1 MASENENSFTPG
13 ITGNI
18 SDPQVTTPS
27 DPANITPF
35 YGETQLQDNVINF
48 PINPVSP
55 MPAGQVAPMIG
66 SPGNNIVAPPTK
78 SGMDDY
84 IRGTLADF
92 DSTEGKNNYAKIY
105 SYDSGPSSNAF
116 YDRYAA
122 FGEEKLREVGF
133 SPIRDNESNFN
144 ANTTWWDNTSRM
156 LSHSFFPLAGLGFKT
171 GIKSLGKMLQGDF
184 TSADLDEAK
193 EYEYYSALGQDS
205 RGGAGAF
212 FNNTFMN
219 FGYTAGIMTEAV
231 IEEMALSA
239 ATTLSG
245 GALGGLQAARTGSL
259 LNRLGKVGKM
269 GTVGKG
275 FKNTLQSLGNV
286 NTARSFWKNRNVKTV
301 GNFLNPLENTVD
313 AIKGIR
319 RGAKQG
325 ENLTGLAKGFKTAG
339 GFYRDIRNINMAVA
353 EARLESG
360 MVINSTYDEGYRDFY
375 KKTGR
380 APDNQEQRFI
390 RAVAEKKGLETFNL
404 NAGLIYASNKVT
416 FSNITRPKGGL
427 SNFMRNTREELYDI
441 GGGKFGNY
449 GKILYDNTKKA
460 FAFEKN
466 NLKNL
471 AKSWWKNPGFK
482 TAKETV
488 VYFKG
493 NFMEGLQENA
503 QEAIARANEESAKSA
518 LESALVKST
527 SYSNAVNA
535 WTLKDQAGIEGTSW
549 SEYKKELGKEF
560 SARGFETFASGFL
573 MGTFAKPLNGAIPF
587 LSTQYNRMFNK
598 ADYGKWVKQKKFV
611 SESLVEQLNNVD
623 INDFLNSRIVN
634 LGTQSNIANA
644 KASQSASTKENF
656 DTENESF
663 ISAVSLMNQTK
674 STAVFVDKLKSMQ
687 ELTDEELL
695 DAIPGDTKEKAGYY
709 RERLQK
715 SINKIEAIEQR
726 FEKADEMFPNPVPTL
741 EGLDKTNTYEY
752 NAQVALHHA
761 WNKAVENFVF
771 FNESFENVTER
782 MSTIQDTY
790 MQDSNIGQSDYGAAK
805 VLFDPMQINQQQT
818 ILDQEIDTEQQKNN
832 PDRNRINAL
841 KEQKKSLEN
850 YKKAFS
856 EFRKFY
862 IRDDF
867 RPQARQILQAEKGEA
882 EVTQQEVDDYIN
894 SELGPLDDQQK
905 QSEIIR
911 NLKSSHHNY
920 LRAVAKGVNTT
931 VLDSALDDGFN
942 KLTDYYKLGQESRQM
957 SKMINILHDPAGF
970 LEVVDKN
977 QKWMKRLYDKRS
989 EYYTRLVNEQVS
1001 MVENNAFL
1009 NQLADQGLYVSADD
1023 FAQYVKDGTLPS
1035 EIFNDVDKVV
1045 YKKGTPEYEQIYRE
1059 FFIPYENLK
1068 NLTVEE
1074 AALANDDIYKAKVA
1088 DINKMYDEKIASL
1101 PLEDT
1106 KVTLAE
1112 FPAKKGQTYKLND
1125 LVKDLEGGQYIQ
1137 AVYDENQDPVIFYKD
1152 AEGNLRFIDES
1163 GEIVDV
1169 KKLNKEF
1176 SYLSAEIYN
1185 IQSLPNQNTV
1195 KLINQQR
1202 DEELERI
1209 TQEYLENEDSA
1220 EVRATPTKK
1229 TVVYTTDSDIASMPA
1244 ELRNALFVEFDK
1256 TLTPEQRD
1264 TLTEDQQE
1272 NLFDKFVKQ
1281 GNFTVKK
1288 IIDDYNQKQEAK
1300 AAVKGEGLK
1309 KDFEFKFNGKTI
1321 NTKDK
1326 DAPTLRAIQTRM
1338 KLQVESLEEKKT
1350 RTLQEDENI
1359 KYLKIQIK
1367 NLEGVINS
1375 RIRSGFSPEQQA
1387 AIDKIQ
1393 ELKSK
1398 QPKYR
1403 VESDGYYIEGKGKDP
1418 YSRVTSV
1425 INQFLGDYTYKDKE
1439 KVQAIFDRTLGQDIT
1454 AIDAFI
1460 DEINKAG
1467 ISGVEPYTLRELK
1480 VRLPKAL
1487 EEKKLNVED
1496 PFISTEGSYLL
1507 MTYSRSEL
1515 FTGAND
1521 GLNLN
1526 NTPVKV
1532 LKNEGYKLEKDDFG
1546 TNIVVLE
1553 NLETGEQFTVDLES
1567 TERTKIKTS
1576 PMAEEQ
1582 IKLLEKQET
1591 TTATEERLNKLR
1603 SDLKNAQGVDKNL
1616 LKTDIKELENKL
1628 ERLKRPSIV
1637 KIPESLEGVVTPISI
1652 NGKEYTIFDNDALD
1666 RQATFVKIDGKTYGF
1681 YRSSTGTSGKE
1692 AGNWYPFYGLSTY
1705 VIKDGFKSG
1714 TKEWVYNSEAS
1725 PELQLKLKEA
1735 AEKLNKEWNAESLP
1749 SENIPYLDMT
1759 EDQLN
1764 EMFGLPIDKNINY
1777 RTNTEARNKLKK
1789 YVAENGLNI
1798 KDVPATETSVKDI
1811 EADIEK
1817 RRKKS
1822 FGRNSYGSPSIIFN
1836 YSTDSGYVG
1845 TYYASDGTETIIE
1858 APTEKEVR
1866 DELKTKYNAELAA
1879 LGTTETS
1886 VKDAA
1891 VNLVGELTYES
1902 SRITGNYVDQAVK
1915 DLFDKGTV
1923 PEFNENQISREAYDN
1938 LFGSEGMLTELKRR
1952 VDNGELY
1959 IASTGIV
1966 VYDDAL
1972 RIAGEIDLLVADRKG
1987 NITIVDIKTGQS
1999 SKWNGFFKKGNKFSK
2014 LQNYGLQQTAY
2025 ANLLN
2030 RMVGVDANIALLPIQ
2045 ITKSTSEN
2053 TDGKIESA
2061 QRPSSANLLSSEYL
2075 IDLNKADFAERI
2087 NSVIPLTTAPS
2098 ADTSLSNKLGETES
2112 SDEQDN
2118 DALKNALKQPI
2129 KDVKMTKSEVKV
2141 FNELKSQIAKAKS
2154 MEDIDTVN
2162 RNIMIAE
2169 LQGEIPTE
2177 AVSELNNILEAA
2189 KAGLDTGSNFGAP
2202 SITLTNI
2209 KVGSEVIAKLDIIKT
2224 KGKSKGDIFVEKDGI
2239 VKVSKIDGNKIT
2251 VKSNDGSVMT
2261 FTLDQIN
2268 DNYLSND
2275 TLNNPKS
2282 FEQNVTREEENFG
2295 KETTTSTSE
2304 LLANDAK
2311 LKEINNSNITAK
2323 QAEDNLLDD
2332 LDC

>member
-66 SPGNNIVAPPTK
+66 SPGNNIIAPPTK

-156 LSHSFFPLAGLGFKT
+156 LSNSFLPLAGLGFKT

-184 TSADLDEAK
+184 RGADLDEAK

-212 FNNTFMN
+212 FNNTLMN

-231 IEEMALSA
+231 LEEFALA
-239 ATTLSG
+239 GATALSG
-245 GALGGLQAARTGSL
+245 GALGGVQAARTGSL
-259 LNRLGKVGKM
+259 LSRLGKAAKLSSMGKAY
-269 GTVGKG
+269 KS
-275 FKNTLQSLGNV
+275 TLKSLGNV
-286 NTARSFWKNRNVKTV
+286 NTARSFWKNRNVKAV

-339 GFYRDIRNINMAVA
+339 GFYRDVRNINMAVA

-375 KKTGR
+375 KQTGR
-380 APDNQEQRFI
+380 APNNEEQRFI

-549 SEYKKELGKEF
+549 SEYQTELGKEF

-573 MGTFAKPLNGAIPF
+573 MGMFAKPLNGAIPF
-587 LSTQYNRMFNK
+587 LGTQYNRMFNK
-598 ADYGKWVKQKKFV
+598 AEYGKWVEQKKFV

-709 RERLQK
+709 REKLQK

-741 EGLDKTNTYEY
+741 EGLDKTDTYEY
-752 NAQVALHHA
+752 NSQVALHHA

-771 FNESFENVTER
+771 FNESFEDVTER
-782 MSTIQDTY
+782 MNTIQDTY
-790 MQDSNIGQSDYGAAK
+790 MKDSNIGQSDYGAAR

-867 RPQARQILQAEKGEA
+867 RPQARQILQAQKGEA

-911 NLKSSHHNY
+911 NLKNSHHNY
-920 LRAVAKGVNTT
+920 LRAVAKGVNTN

-1035 EIFNDVDKVV
+1035 EIFNDVEKVV

-1112 FPAKKGQTYKLND
+1112 FPVKKGQTYKLND

-1152 AEGNLRFIDES
+1152 AEGNLRFVDEA
-1163 GEIVDV
+1163 GEVIDV

-1176 SYLSAEIYN
+1176 NYLSAEIYN

-1220 EVRATPTKK
+1220 EVTATPTEKA
-1229 TVVYTTDSDIASMPA
+1229 VVYTTDSDIATMPA

-1264 TLTEDQQE
+1264 TLTEDQQD

-1281 GNFTVKK
+1281 GSFTVKK
-1288 IIDDYNQKQEAK
+1288 IIDDFNQKQEAK

-1321 NTKDK
+1321 STKDK
-1326 DAPTLRAIQTRM
+1326 NAPTLRAIQTRI

-1350 RTLQEDENI
+1350 RTPQEDENI

-1403 VESDGYYIEGKGKDP
+1403 QEDNGYYIEGKGKEP

-1425 INQFLGDYTYKDKE
+1425 INQFLDDYTYKDKE

-1487 EEKKLNVED
+1487 E
-1496 PFISTEGSYLL
+1496 
-1507 MTYSRSEL
+1507 
-1515 FTGAND
+1515 
-1521 GLNLN
+1521 
-1526 NTPVKV
+1526 
-1532 LKNEGYKLEKDDFG
+1532 
-1546 TNIVVLE
+1546 
-1553 NLETGEQFTVDLES
+1553 
-1567 TERTKIKTS
+1567 
-1576 PMAEEQ
+1576 
-1582 IKLLEKQET
+1582 KQEA
-1591 TTATEERLNKLR
+1591 TATSDIEERLNKLR
-1603 SDLKNAQGVDKNL
+1603 SDLENAQGVDKNL

-1705 VIKDGFKSG
+1705 VVKDGFKSG

-1725 PELQLKLKEA
+1725 SELQLKLKEA

-1759 EDQLN
+1759 EGQLN
-1764 EMFGLPIDKNINY
+1764 EMFGLPIDKSINY

-1789 YVAENGLNI
+1789 YVAENGFNI
-1798 KDVPATETSVKDI
+1798 KD
-1811 EADIEK
+1811 
-1817 RRKKS
+1817 
-1822 FGRNSYGSPSIIFN
+1822 
-1836 YSTDSGYVG
+1836 
-1845 TYYASDGTETIIE
+1845 
-1858 APTEKEVR
+1858 API
-1866 DELKTKYNAELAA
+1866 A
-1879 LGTTETS
+1879 ETS

-1938 LFGSEGMLTELKRR
+1938 LFGPEGMLTELKRR

-2030 RMVGVDANIALLPIQ
+2030 RMIGVDANIALLPIQ

-2075 IDLNKADFAERI
+2075 INLNKADFAERI

-2098 ADTSLSNKLGETES
+2098 SDSSLADKLGETES

-2118 DALKNALKQPI
+2118 DALEDALKQPI
-2129 KDVKMTKSEVKV
+2129 KNVKMTKSEVKA

-2177 AVSELNNILEAA
+2177 AVSELNSILETA
-2189 KAGLDTGSNFGAP
+2189 KAALNTGSNFGAP

-2209 KVGSEVIAKLDIIKT
+2209 KVGSNIIAKTDIIKT

-2239 VKVSKIDGNKIT
+2239 VEVSKIDGSKIT

-2261 FTLDQIN
+2261 LTLDQIN

-2275 TLNNPKS
+2275 ALNDPKS
-2282 FEQNVTREEENFG
+2282 FEQNVTKEEENFG

-2311 LKEINNSNITAK
+2311 LKEINDSDISAED
-2323 QAEDNLLDD
+2323 AEDNLLDD

>member
-1 MASENENSFTPG
+1 MASENENNFTPG

-35 YGETQLQDNVINF
+35 YGENQLQDNVINF

-55 MPAGQVAPMIG
+55 MPAGQVTPMIG

-78 SGMDDY
+78 SGVDDY

-133 SPIRDNESNFN
+133 SPIRDNEANFN

-156 LSHSFFPLAGLGFKT
+156 LSNSFGQLMYLGAKT
-171 GIKSLGKMLQGDF
+171 GVKSMGKLLQGDF

-193 EYEYYSALGQDS
+193 DYEYYSAIGQDS

-212 FNNTFMN
+212 FNNTLMN
-219 FGYTAGIMTEAV
+219 FGYTAGIMMEALAEEAV
-231 IEEMALSA
+231 LTG
-239 ATTLSG
+239 ATALSG
-245 GALGGLQAARTGSL
+245 GILGGVQAARTGSL
-259 LNRLGKVGKM
+259 LSRLGKVGKM
-269 GTVGKG
+269 GTIGKG

-286 NTARSFWKNRNVKTV
+286 NAARSFWKNRNVKAV
-301 GNFLNPLENTVD
+301 GNFINPLENTFD

-325 ENLTGLAKGFKTAG
+325 QNLTGLAKGFKTAG
-339 GFYRDIRNINMAVA
+339 GFYRDIRNVNMALA

-380 APDNQEQRFI
+380 APNNDEQRFI
-390 RAVAEKKGLETFNL
+390 RAVAEKKGFETL
-404 NAGLIYASNKVT
+404 TANAALIYVSNKVT
-416 FSNITRPKGGL
+416 FNNITRPKGGL
-427 SNFMRNTREELYDI
+427 SNFMRNTREEIYDI

-449 GKILYDNTKKA
+449 GKVLYDNTKKA

-503 QEAIARANEESAKSA
+503 QEAIARANEESAKRA
-518 LESALVKST
+518 LDSALVKGQ
-527 SYSNAVNA
+527 SYSNAVTG

-549 SEYKKELGKEF
+549 SEYKTELGKEW
-560 SARGFETFASGFL
+560 SARGLETFASGFL
-573 MGTFAKPLNGAIPF
+573 MGTFAQPINGSVKF
-587 LSTQYNRMFNK
+587 LGTQYNRMFNK
-598 ADYGKWVKQKKFV
+598 AEYGKWVETKKFV

-663 ISAVSLMNQTK
+663 ISAVSLMNQTR

-709 RERLQK
+709 REKLQK

-741 EGLDKTNTYEY
+741 EGLDKTDTYEY

-761 WNKAVENFVF
+761 WNKSVENFVF
-771 FNESFENVTER
+771 FNESFEDITER

-790 MQDSNIGQSDYGAAK
+790 MQGSNIGQSDYGAAR
-805 VLFDPMQINQQQT
+805 VLFDPMQMNQQQT

-841 KEQKKSLEN
+841 KEQKKSLES

-867 RPQARQILQAEKGEA
+867 RPQARQILQTQKGEG
-882 EVTQQEVDDYIN
+882 EVTEQEVDEYIN

-911 NLKSSHHNY
+911 NLKNSHHSY

-942 KLTDYYKLGQESRQM
+942 KLTDYYKLGQESREM

-977 QKWMKRLYDKRS
+977 QKWMKRLYDRRS
-989 EYYTRLVNEQVS
+989 EYFTRLVNEQVG

-1009 NQLADQGLYVSADD
+1009 NQLADQGLYMSADD
-1023 FAQYVKDGTLPS
+1023 FAQFVKDGTLPS
-1035 EIFNDVDKVV
+1035 EIFNDIDKVV

-1112 FPAKKGQTYKLND
+1112 FSAKKGQTYKLND
-1125 LVKDLEGGQYIQ
+1125 LIKDLDGGQYIQ

-1152 AEGNLRFIDES
+1152 KEGNLRFIDES

-1176 SYLSAEIYN
+1176 NYLSAEIYN

-1195 KLINQQR
+1195 NLINQQR

-1220 EVRATPTKK
+1220 EVTTTPTEKA
-1229 TVVYTTDSDIASMPA
+1229 TIYTIDSNIEDMPA

-1264 TLTEDQQE
+1264 TLTEEQQD

-1300 AAVKGEGLK
+1300 AAVRGEGLK

-1326 DAPTLRAIQTRM
+1326 NAPTLRAIQTRM
-1338 KLQVESLEEKKT
+1338 KLQVESLEEKKS

-1375 RIRSGFSPEQQA
+1375 RIRSGFSSEQQA

-1398 QPKYR
+1398 QPKYK
-1403 VESDGYYIEGKGKDP
+1403 VKSDGYYIDGKVKEGEAP

-1439 KVQAIFDRTLGQDIT
+1439 KVQEIFDRTLGRDIT

-1487 EEKKLNVED
+1487 E
-1496 PFISTEGSYLL
+1496 
-1507 MTYSRSEL
+1507 
-1515 FTGAND
+1515 
-1521 GLNLN
+1521 
-1526 NTPVKV
+1526 
-1532 LKNEGYKLEKDDFG
+1532 
-1546 TNIVVLE
+1546 
-1553 NLETGEQFTVDLES
+1553 
-1567 TERTKIKTS
+1567 
-1576 PMAEEQ
+1576 
-1582 IKLLEKQET
+1582 KQET
-1591 TTATEERLNKLR
+1591 TA
-1603 SDLKNAQGVDKNL
+1603 S
-1616 LKTDIKELENKL
+1616 DIK
-1628 ERLKRPSIV
+1628 S
-1637 KIPESLEGVVTPISI
+1637 
-1652 NGKEYTIFDNDALD
+1652 
-1666 RQATFVKIDGKTYGF
+1666 
-1681 YRSSTGTSGKE
+1681 
-1692 AGNWYPFYGLSTY
+1692 
-1705 VIKDGFKSG
+1705 
-1714 TKEWVYNSEAS
+1714 
-1725 PELQLKLKEA
+1725 
-1735 AEKLNKEWNAESLP
+1735 
-1749 SENIPYLDMT
+1749 
-1759 EDQLN
+1759 
-1764 EMFGLPIDKNINY
+1764 
-1777 RTNTEARNKLKK
+1777 KK
-1789 YVAENGLNI
+1789 
-1798 KDVPATETSVKDI
+1798 
-1811 EADIEK
+1811 ADIEK
-1817 RRKKS
+1817 RKEISLLADLSEEEVDEYFKYSRENPTIAAIPMGGDKTGYEAYYYPN
-1822 FGRNSYGSPSIIFN
+1822 GRNGEELL
-1836 YSTDSGYVG
+1836 STDDLSAEDSKDINKVK
-1845 TYYASDGTETIIE
+1845 AWVN
-1858 APTEKEVR
+1858 A
-1866 DELKTKYNAELAA
+1866 KYNAEIAA
-1879 LGTTETS
+1879 LETTAETS

-1915 DLFDKGTV
+1915 DLFDKGIV

-1938 LFGSEGMLTELKRR
+1938 LFGAEGMLTELKRR

-2014 LQNYGLQQTAY
+2014 FQNYGLQQTAY

-2030 RMVGVDANIALLPIQ
+2030 RMIGVDANIALLPIQ

-2075 IDLNKADFAERI
+2075 INLNKADFAERI

-2098 ADTSLSNKLGETES
+2098 ADSSLSNKLDETES

-2118 DALKNALKQPI
+2118 DALEDALKQPI

-2169 LQGEIPTE
+2169 LQGEILTE
-2177 AVSELNNILEAA
+2177 AVSELINILEAA
-2189 KAGLDTGSNFGAP
+2189 KVALNTGSNFGAP

-2209 KVGSEVIAKLDIIKT
+2209 KIDGEVIAKLDVIKT
-2224 KGKSKGDIFVEKDGI
+2224 KGKSKGDIFVEKDGV
-2239 VKVSKIDGNKIT
+2239 VKVSKIEGNRIT

-2261 FTLDQIN
+2261 LTLDQIN

-2275 TLNNPKS
+2275 TLNDPKS
-2282 FEQNVTREEENFG
+2282 FEQNVTKEEENFG

-2311 LKEINNSNITAK
+2311 LNEINNSNITAED
-2323 QAEDNLLDD
+2323 AEDNLLDD

>member
-156 LSHSFFPLAGLGFKT
+156 LSNSFFPLAGLGFKT

-380 APDNQEQRFI
+380 APDNQEQKFI

-503 QEAIARANEESAKSA
+503 QEAIARANEESAKRA
-518 LESALVKST
+518 LDSALVKGQ
-527 SYSNAVNA
+527 SYSNAVSDWA
-535 WTLKDQAGIEGTSW
+535 LKDQAGIEGTSW

-573 MGTFAKPLNGAIPF
+573 MGMFAKPLNGAIPF
-587 LSTQYNRMFNK
+587 LGVQYNRMFNK
-598 ADYGKWVKQKKFV
+598 AEYGKWVEQKKFV

-663 ISAVSLMNQTK
+663 ISAVSLMNETK

-726 FEKADEMFPNPVPTL
+726 FEKADEMFPNPVPAL

-841 KEQKKSLEN
+841 KEQKKSLES

-856 EFRKFY
+856 DFRKFY

-1229 TVVYTTDSDIASMPA
+1229 AVVYTTDSDIASMPA

-1398 QPKYR
+1398 QPNYR

-1546 TNIVVLE
+1546 TNMVVLE

-1582 IKLLEKQET
+1582 IKLLEKQKT
-1591 TTATEERLNKLR
+1591 TT
-1603 SDLKNAQGVDKNL
+1603 Q
-1616 LKTDIKELENKL
+1616 
-1628 ERLKRPSIV
+1628 
-1637 KIPESLEGVVTPISI
+1637 
-1652 NGKEYTIFDNDALD
+1652 
-1666 RQATFVKIDGKTYGF
+1666 
-1681 YRSSTGTSGKE
+1681 
-1692 AGNWYPFYGLSTY
+1692 
-1705 VIKDGFKSG
+1705 
-1714 TKEWVYNSEAS
+1714 
-1725 PELQLKLKEA
+1725 
-1735 AEKLNKEWNAESLP
+1735 
-1749 SENIPYLDMT
+1749 
-1759 EDQLN
+1759 
-1764 EMFGLPIDKNINY
+1764 
-1777 RTNTEARNKLKK
+1777 
-1789 YVAENGLNI
+1789 
-1798 KDVPATETSVKDI
+1798 DI

-1822 FGRNSYGSPSIIFN
+1822 FGRNSYGSSSIIFN

-2311 LKEINNSNITAK
+2311 LKEINDSNITAK
-2323 QAEDNLLDD
+2323 DAEDNLLDD

>member
-1 MASENENSFTPG
+1 MASENENNFTPG

-48 PINPVSP
+48 PINAVSP

-133 SPIRDNESNFN
+133 SPIRDNEANFN

-156 LSHSFFPLAGLGFKT
+156 LSNSFKPLLYLGAKT
-171 GIKSLGKMLQGDF
+171 GVKSMGKLLRGDF
-184 TSADLDEAK
+184 SADLDEAK
-193 EYEYYSALGQDS
+193 EYEYYSAIGQDT

-212 FNNTFMN
+212 FNNTLMN
-219 FGYTAGIMTEAV
+219 FGYTAGIMMEALA
-231 IEEMALSA
+231 EEALLTG

-245 GALGGLQAARTGSL
+245 GMLGGVQAARTGSL
-259 LNRLGKVGKM
+259 LSRLGKVGKM
-269 GTVGKG
+269 GTIGKG

-286 NTARSFWKNRNVKTV
+286 NAARSFWKNRNVKAV
-301 GNFLNPLENTVD
+301 RDFVNPFENTVD

-339 GFYRDIRNINMAVA
+339 GFYRDVRNVNMALA

-380 APDNQEQRFI
+380 APDNNEQRFI
-390 RAVAEKKGLETFNL
+390 RAVAEKKGFETLIANT
-404 NAGLIYASNKVT
+404 GLIYVSNKVT
-416 FSNITRPKGGL
+416 FNNITRPKGGL
-427 SNFMRNTREELYDI
+427 SNFMRNTREEIYDV

-503 QEAIARANEESAKSA
+503 QEAIARANEESAKRA
-518 LESALVKST
+518 LDSALVKGQ
-527 SYSNAVNA
+527 SYSNAVSD

-549 SEYKKELGKEF
+549 SEYKTELGKEW
-560 SARGFETFASGFL
+560 SARGLETFGSGFL
-573 MGTFAKPLNGAIPF
+573 MGMFAKPLNGAIPF
-587 LSTQYNRMFNK
+587 LGSQYNRMFNK
-598 ADYGKWVKQKKFV
+598 AEYGKWVETKKFV

-663 ISAVSLMNQTK
+663 ISAVSLMNQTR

-709 RERLQK
+709 REKLQK
-715 SINKIEAIEQR
+715 SINKIETIEQR

-741 EGLDKTNTYEY
+741 EGLDKTDTYEY

-761 WNKAVENFVF
+761 WNKSVENFVF
-771 FNESFENVTER
+771 FNESFEDITER
-782 MSTIQDTY
+782 MNTIQDTY
-790 MQDSNIGQSDYGAAK
+790 MQGSNIGQSDYGAAR
-805 VLFDPMQINQQQT
+805 VLFDPMQMNQQQT

-832 PDRNRINAL
+832 SDRNRINAL
-841 KEQKKSLEN
+841 KEQKKSLES

-867 RPQARQILQAEKGEA
+867 RPQARQILQAQKAEG
-882 EVTQQEVDDYIN
+882 EVTEQEVDDYIN

-911 NLKSSHHNY
+911 NLKNSHHSY

-931 VLDSALDDGFN
+931 VLDSALDSGFE
-942 KLTDYYKLGQESRQM
+942 KLTDYYKLGQESREM

-977 QKWMKRLYDKRS
+977 QKWMKRLYDRRS
-989 EYYTRLVNEQVS
+989 EYFTRLVNEQVG

-1009 NQLADQGLYVSADD
+1009 NQLADQGLYMSADD

-1035 EIFNDVDKVV
+1035 EIFNDIDKVV

-1112 FPAKKGQTYKLND
+1112 FTAKKGQTYKLND

-1137 AVYDENQDPVIFYKD
+1137 ATYDENQDPVIFYKD
-1152 AEGNLRFIDES
+1152 KEGNLRFVDES

-1176 SYLSAEIYN
+1176 KYLSAEIYN

-1195 KLINQQR
+1195 NLINQQR

-1220 EVRATPTKK
+1220 KVTATPTKK
-1229 TVVYTTDSDIASMPA
+1229 TTVYTTDSNIEDMPV

-1264 TLTEDQQE
+1264 TLTEQQQE

-1281 GNFTVKK
+1281 ANFTVKK

-1300 AAVKGEGLK
+1300 AAVRGEGLK

-1326 DAPTLRAIQTRM
+1326 NAPTLRAIQTRM
-1338 KLQVESLEEKKT
+1338 KLQVESLEEKKS

-1398 QPKYR
+1398 QPNYK
-1403 VESDGYYIEGKGKDP
+1403 VKSDGYYIDGKVKEGEAP

-1439 KVQAIFDRTLGQDIT
+1439 KVQEIFDRTLGQDIT

-1487 EEKKLNVED
+1487 E
-1496 PFISTEGSYLL
+1496 
-1507 MTYSRSEL
+1507 
-1515 FTGAND
+1515 
-1521 GLNLN
+1521 
-1526 NTPVKV
+1526 
-1532 LKNEGYKLEKDDFG
+1532 
-1546 TNIVVLE
+1546 
-1553 NLETGEQFTVDLES
+1553 
-1567 TERTKIKTS
+1567 
-1576 PMAEEQ
+1576 
-1582 IKLLEKQET
+1582 KQE
-1591 TTATEERLNKLR
+1591 
-1603 SDLKNAQGVDKNL
+1603 
-1616 LKTDIKELENKL
+1616 
-1628 ERLKRPSIV
+1628 
-1637 KIPESLEGVVTPISI
+1637 
-1652 NGKEYTIFDNDALD
+1652 
-1666 RQATFVKIDGKTYGF
+1666 
-1681 YRSSTGTSGKE
+1681 
-1692 AGNWYPFYGLSTY
+1692 
-1705 VIKDGFKSG
+1705 
-1714 TKEWVYNSEAS
+1714 
-1725 PELQLKLKEA
+1725 
-1735 AEKLNKEWNAESLP
+1735 
-1749 SENIPYLDMT
+1749 
-1759 EDQLN
+1759 
-1764 EMFGLPIDKNINY
+1764 
-1777 RTNTEARNKLKK
+1777 
-1789 YVAENGLNI
+1789 
-1798 KDVPATETSVKDI
+1798 
-1811 EADIEK
+1811 
-1817 RRKKS
+1817 
-1822 FGRNSYGSPSIIFN
+1822 
-1836 YSTDSGYVG
+1836 
-1845 TYYASDGTETIIE
+1845 
-1858 APTEKEVR
+1858 
-1866 DELKTKYNAELAA
+1866 
-1879 LGTTETS
+1879 TTETS

-1938 LFGSEGMLTELKRR
+1938 LFGPEGMLTELKRR

-2030 RMVGVDANIALLPIQ
+2030 RMIGVDANIALLPIQ

-2075 IDLNKADFAERI
+2075 INLNKADFAERI

-2098 ADTSLSNKLGETES
+2098 TDSSLENKLGETES

-2118 DALKNALKQPI
+2118 DALEDALKQPI
-2129 KDVKMTKSEVKV
+2129 KDVKMTKSEVKA

-2177 AVSELNNILEAA
+2177 AVSELNEILEAA
-2189 KAGLDTGSNFGAP
+2189 KAGLNTGSNFGAP
-2202 SITLTNI
+2202 SITLTNV
-2209 KVGSEVIAKLDIIKT
+2209 KVGSEVIAKLDVIKT

-2261 FTLDQIN
+2261 LTLDQIN

-2275 TLNNPKS
+2275 VLNDPKS
-2282 FEQNVTREEENFG
+2282 FEQNVTKEEENFG

-2311 LKEINNSNITAK
+2311 LKEINDSNISAED
-2323 QAEDNLLDD
+2323 AEDNLLGD
-2332 LDC
+2332 LNCQF

>member
-1 MASENENSFTPG
+1 MASENENNFTPG

-48 PINPVSP
+48 PVTGVPNMPV
-55 MPAGQVAPMIG
+55 GNVAPMVG

-78 SGMDDY
+78 DAINDY
-84 IRGTLADF
+84 ISGTLADF

-105 SYDSGPSSNAF
+105 SYDSGPASNAF

-133 SPIRDNESNFN
+133 SPIRDNEALYN

-156 LSHSFFPLAGLGFKT
+156 LSNSFLPLAGLGFKT
-171 GIKSLGKMLQGDF
+171 GIKSMGKLLQGDIR
-184 TSADLDEAK
+184 SADLDEAK
-193 EYEYYSALGQDS
+193 EYEYYSAIGQDS

-219 FGYTAGIMTEAV
+219 FGYTAGIMAEAAL
-231 IEEMALSA
+231 EEVALTA
-239 ATTLSG
+239 ATYASG
-245 GALGGLQAARTGSL
+245 GLPGGVQATRTASL
-259 LNRLGKVGKM
+259 LSRLGKVGKI
-269 GTVGKG
+269 GTIGKG

-286 NTARSFWKNRNVKTV
+286 NKARSFWKNSNVKAV
-301 GNFLNPLENTVD
+301 RDFVNPFENTVD
-313 AIKGIR
+313 AIKGINK
-319 RGAKQG
+319 ASKQG
-325 ENLTGLAKGFKTAG
+325 QKLTKLAQGFKTAG
-339 GFYRDIRNINMAVA
+339 GFYRDVRNVNMALA

-380 APDNQEQRFI
+380 APNNEEQRFI
-390 RAVAEKKGLETFNL
+390 RAVAEKKGLETL
-404 NAGLIYASNKVT
+404 ATNAALIYASNKIT
-416 FSNITRPKGGL
+416 FSNITRPRGGI
-427 SNFMRNTREELYDI
+427 SKFMRNTREEIYDI
-441 GGGKFGNY
+441 AASGGQKKFGTY
-449 GKILYDNTKKA
+449 GKILYDNTKKS
-460 FAFEKN
+460 FIFEKN

-471 AKSWWKNPGFK
+471 AKSWWRNPGFK

-503 QEAIARANEESAKSA
+503 QEAIARANEESAKRALDSA
-518 LESALVKST
+518 MVQRST
-527 SYSNAVNA
+527 YSNGVID

-549 SEYKKELGKEF
+549 SEYQTELGKEF
-560 SARGFETFASGFL
+560 SARGFETFASGFF
-573 MGTFAKPLNGAIPF
+573 MGMFAKPINAAVPF
-587 LSTQYNRMFNK
+587 LGVQYNRMFNK
-598 ADYGKWVKQKKFV
+598 AEYGKWVETKQFI

-623 INDFLNSRIVN
+623 LNTFLDSRIIN

-644 KASQSASTKENF
+644 KASQGASTKENF
-656 DTENESF
+656 DTDNESF
-663 ISAVSLMNQTK
+663 ISAVNLMNQTN
-674 STAVFVDKLKSMQ
+674 STNLFVDKLKSMQ

-695 DAIPGDTKEKAGYY
+695 DAIEGDTKQKPEYY
-709 RERLQK
+709 RERIQK
-715 SINKIEAIEQR
+715 SINKIEAIDQR
-726 FEKADEMFPNPVPTL
+726 YKEAQEMFPNPVPSL
-741 EGLDKTNTYEY
+741 EGLDKTDTYEY

-761 WNKAVENFVF
+761 WNKSVENFVF
-771 FNESFENVTER
+771 FNESFADVTKR
-782 MSTIQDTY
+782 MSDIQDSY
-790 MQDSNIGQSDYGAAK
+790 MQGSNIGESDYGAAR

-850 YKKAFS
+850 FKKAFS

-867 RPQARQILQAEKGEA
+867 RPQARQILQAQKGEE
-882 EVTQQEVDDYIN
+882 EVTDQEVDDYIN

-905 QSEIIR
+905 QKEIIE
-911 NLKSSHHNY
+911 NLKNSHHNY
-920 LRAVAKGVNTT
+920 LRAVAKGVNTN
-931 VLDSALDDGFN
+931 VLDSALDDGFE
-942 KLTDYYKLGQESRQM
+942 KLTDYYKLGQESREM
-957 SKMINILHDPAGF
+957 SRMINILHDPAGF
-970 LEVVDKN
+970 LGVVDKN
-977 QKWMKRLYDKRS
+977 QKWMKRLYDRRS
-989 EYYTRLVNEQVS
+989 EYYTRLVNSQVS
-1001 MVENNAFL
+1001 MIEDNAFL
-1009 NQLADQGLYVSADD
+1009 NQLADQGLYISADD
-1023 FAQYVKDGTLPS
+1023 FAQFVKDGTLPS
-1035 EIFNDVDKVV
+1035 EIFNNIDKVV

-1068 NLTVEE
+1068 NLTVKE

-1088 DINKMYDEKIASL
+1088 DINKMYDDKIASL

-1137 AVYDENQDPVIFYKD
+1137 ATYDENQDPVIFYKD
-1152 AEGNLRFIDES
+1152 KEGNLRFVDES

-1176 SYLSAEIYN
+1176 NYLSAEIYN

-1220 EVRATPTKK
+1220 EITTTPTEKA
-1229 TVVYTTDSDIASMPA
+1229 VVYTTDSDIASMPA

-1264 TLTEDQQE
+1264 TLTEEQQE

-1321 NTKDK
+1321 STKDK
-1326 DAPTLRAIQTRM
+1326 NAPTLRAIQTRI

-1350 RTLQEDENI
+1350 RTSQEDENI

-1403 VESDGYYIEGKGKDP
+1403 QEDDGYYIKGKGKEP

-1439 KVQAIFDRTLGQDIT
+1439 KVQEIFDRTLGQDIT

-1467 ISGVEPYTLRELK
+1467 ISGVEPYTLRELRT
-1480 VRLPKAL
+1480 RLPEA
-1487 EEKKLNVED
+1487 
-1496 PFISTEGSYLL
+1496 
-1507 MTYSRSEL
+1507 
-1515 FTGAND
+1515 
-1521 GLNLN
+1521 
-1526 NTPVKV
+1526 
-1532 LKNEGYKLEKDDFG
+1532 
-1546 TNIVVLE
+1546 
-1553 NLETGEQFTVDLES
+1553 
-1567 TERTKIKTS
+1567 
-1576 PMAEEQ
+1576 
-1582 IKLLEKQET
+1582 LEKQEA
-1591 TTATEERLNKLR
+1591 TAASNIEERLNKLR
-1603 SDLKNAQGVDKNL
+1603 SDLENAQGVDKNL

-1628 ERLKRPSIV
+1628 ERFKRPSIV
-1637 KIPESLEGVVTPISI
+1637 KIPESLEGVVMPISI

-1714 TKEWVYNSEAS
+1714 TNEWVYNSEAS
-1725 PELQLKLKEA
+1725 PELQSKLKEA

-1749 SENIPYLDMT
+1749 SESIPYLDMT
-1759 EDQLN
+1759 KDQLN
-1764 EMFGLPIDKNINY
+1764 EMLGLPIDKSINY

-1789 YVAENGLNI
+1789 YVAENGFNI
-1798 KDVPATETSVKDI
+1798 KDVSATSE
-1811 EADIEK
+1811 
-1817 RRKKS
+1817 
-1822 FGRNSYGSPSIIFN
+1822 
-1836 YSTDSGYVG
+1836 
-1845 TYYASDGTETIIE
+1845 
-1858 APTEKEVR
+1858 
-1866 DELKTKYNAELAA
+1866 
-1879 LGTTETS
+1879 
-1886 VKDAA
+1886 KDAA

-1938 LFGSEGMLTELKRR
+1938 LFGPEGMLTELKRR

-2030 RMVGVDANIALLPIQ
+2030 RMIGVDANIALLPIQ

-2075 IDLNKADFAERI
+2075 INLNKADFAERI

-2098 ADTSLSNKLGETES
+2098 TDPSLKNKLGETES

-2118 DALKNALKQPI
+2118 DALEDALKQPI
-2129 KDVKMTKSEVKV
+2129 KNVKMTKSEVKA

-2189 KAGLDTGSNFGAP
+2189 KAALNTGSNFGAP
-2202 SITLTNI
+2202 SITLANI
-2209 KVGSEVIAKLDIIKT
+2209 KVGSEVIAKLDVIKT

-2261 FTLDQIN
+2261 LTLDQIN

-2275 TLNNPKS
+2275 ALNDPKS
-2282 FEQNVTREEENFG
+2282 FEQTVTKKEENFG
-2295 KETTTSTSE
+2295 KETTNSTSE
-2304 LLANDAK
+2304 FLANDDK
-2311 LKEINNSNITAK
+2311 LKEINDSDISAK

>member
-1 MASENENSFTPG
+1 MASENENNFTPG

-48 PINPVSP
+48 PVTGVPNMPV
-55 MPAGQVAPMIG
+55 GNVAPMVG

-78 SGMDDY
+78 DAINDY
-84 IRGTLADF
+84 ISGTLADF

-105 SYDSGPSSNAF
+105 SYDSGPASNAF

-133 SPIRDNESNFN
+133 SPIRDNEALYN

-156 LSHSFFPLAGLGFKT
+156 LSNSFLPLAGLGFKT
-171 GIKSLGKMLQGDF
+171 GVKSLGKMLQGDF

-193 EYEYYSALGQDS
+193 EYEYYSAIGQDS

-219 FGYTAGIMTEAV
+219 FGYTAGIMAEAAL
-231 IEEMALSA
+231 EEVALTA
-239 ATTLSG
+239 ATYASG
-245 GALGGLQAARTGSL
+245 GLLGGVQAARKGSL

-269 GTVGKG
+269 GTIGKG

-286 NTARSFWKNRNVKTV
+286 NKARSFWKNRNVKAALD
-301 GNFLNPLENTVD
+301 FANPFENTVD
-313 AIKGIR
+313 AIKGINK
-319 RGAKQG
+319 ASKQG
-325 ENLTGLAKGFKTAG
+325 QKLTKLAQGFKTAG
-339 GFYRDIRNINMAVA
+339 GFYRDVRNINMAFA

-360 MVINSTYDEGYRDFY
+360 MVINSTYDEGYKDFY

-380 APDNQEQRFI
+380 APNNEEQRFI
-390 RAVAEKKGLETFNL
+390 RAVAEKKGLETL
-404 NAGLIYASNKVT
+404 LTNAGLIYISNKIT
-416 FSNITRPKGGL
+416 FSNITRPRGGI
-427 SNFMRNTREELYDI
+427 SKFMRNTREEIYDI
-441 GGGKFGNY
+441 AASGGQKKFGTY
-449 GKILYDNTKKA
+449 GKILYDNTQKA
-460 FAFEKN
+460 FIFEKN

-503 QEAIARANEESAKSA
+503 QEAIARANEESAKRALDSA
-518 LESALVKST
+518 MVQRST
-527 SYSNAVNA
+527 YSNGVID

-549 SEYKKELGKEF
+549 SEYQTELGKEF
-560 SARGFETFASGFL
+560 SARGFETFASGFF
-573 MGTFAKPLNGAIPF
+573 MGMFAKPINAAVPF
-587 LSTQYNRMFNK
+587 LGVQYNRMFNK
-598 ADYGKWVKQKKFV
+598 AEYAKWVETKKFV

-623 INDFLNSRIVN
+623 LNTFLDSRIIN

-644 KASQSASTKENF
+644 KASQGASTKENF
-656 DTENESF
+656 DTDNESF
-663 ISAVSLMNQTK
+663 ISAVDLMNRTN
-674 STAVFVDKLKSMQ
+674 STNLFVDKLKSMQ
-687 ELTDEELL
+687 ELTDKELL
-695 DAIPGDTKEKAGYY
+695 GAIEGDTKKKPEYY
-709 RERLQK
+709 RERIQK
-715 SINKIEAIEQR
+715 SINKIEAIDQR
-726 FEKADEMFPNPVPTL
+726 YKEAQEMFPNPVPSL
-741 EGLDKTNTYEY
+741 EGLDKTDTYEY

-761 WNKAVENFVF
+761 WNKSVENFVF
-771 FNESFENVTER
+771 FNESFADVTER
-782 MSTIQDTY
+782 MSDIQDSY
-790 MQDSNIGQSDYGAAK
+790 MQNSNIGESDYGAAR

-867 RPQARQILQAEKGEA
+867 RPQARQILQAQKGEE
-882 EVTQQEVDDYIN
+882 EVTDQEVDDYIN

-905 QSEIIR
+905 QAEIIR
-911 NLKSSHHNY
+911 NLKNSHHSY
-920 LRAVAKGVNTT
+920 LRAVAKGVNTN
-931 VLDSALDDGFN
+931 VLDSALDDGFE
-942 KLTDYYKLGQESRQM
+942 KLTDYYKLGQESREM
-957 SKMINILHDPAGF
+957 SRMINILHDPAGF

-977 QKWMKRLYDKRS
+977 QKWMKRLYDRRS
-989 EYYTRLVNEQVS
+989 EYYTRLVNSQVS
-1001 MVENNAFL
+1001 MVEDNAFL
-1009 NQLADQGLYVSADD
+1009 NQLADQGLYMSADD
-1023 FAQYVKDGTLPS
+1023 FAQFVKDGTLPS
-1035 EIFNDVDKVV
+1035 EIFNNIDKVV

-1068 NLTVEE
+1068 NLTVKE

-1088 DINKMYDEKIASL
+1088 DINKMYDDKIASL

-1137 AVYDENQDPVIFYKD
+1137 ATYDENQDPVIFYKD
-1152 AEGNLRFIDES
+1152 KEGNLRFVDES

-1176 SYLSAEIYN
+1176 NYLSAEIYN

-1195 KLINQQR
+1195 NLINQQR
-1202 DEELERI
+1202 NEELERI

-1220 EVRATPTKK
+1220 EVTTTPTEKA
-1229 TVVYTTDSDIASMPA
+1229 VVYTTDSDIASMPA

-1256 TLTPEQRD
+1256 TLTLEQRD
-1264 TLTEDQQE
+1264 TLTEEQQE

-1321 NTKDK
+1321 STIGKN
-1326 DAPTLRAIQTRM
+1326 APTLRAIQTRI

-1350 RTLQEDENI
+1350 RTPQEDENI

-1403 VESDGYYIEGKGKDP
+1403 QENDGYYIEGKGKDP

-1439 KVQAIFDRTLGQDIT
+1439 KVQEIFDRTLGQDIT

-1480 VRLPKAL
+1480 VRLPK
-1487 EEKKLNVED
+1487 V
-1496 PFISTEGSYLL
+1496 
-1507 MTYSRSEL
+1507 
-1515 FTGAND
+1515 
-1521 GLNLN
+1521 
-1526 NTPVKV
+1526 
-1532 LKNEGYKLEKDDFG
+1532 
-1546 TNIVVLE
+1546 
-1553 NLETGEQFTVDLES
+1553 
-1567 TERTKIKTS
+1567 
-1576 PMAEEQ
+1576 
-1582 IKLLEKQET
+1582 
-1591 TTATEERLNKLR
+1591 
-1603 SDLKNAQGVDKNL
+1603 
-1616 LKTDIKELENKL
+1616 
-1628 ERLKRPSIV
+1628 
-1637 KIPESLEGVVTPISI
+1637 LEGVSEMVAMEQAAIGLSDLVPELEGAEELTNKEDIATLEKVVLIDETIEEGQPGYDGSISVGI
-1652 NGKEYTIFDNDALD
+1652 ELTKLEERDQSLIEGTEAYKAAQELVKSDPKRYRLAGKGSIYKYKTSATYRITVKDKPYKVNVYRFEDGKVLYSLNLLDKQGLPVEKVKAQDIFDTAS
-1666 RQATFVKIDGKTYGF
+1666 AT
-1681 YRSSTGTSGKE
+1681 
-1692 AGNWYPFYGLSTY
+1692 
-1705 VIKDGFKSG
+1705 
-1714 TKEWVYNSEAS
+1714 
-1725 PELQLKLKEA
+1725 
-1735 AEKLNKEWNAESLP
+1735 SL
-1749 SENIPYLDMT
+1749 
-1759 EDQLN
+1759 
-1764 EMFGLPIDKNINY
+1764 
-1777 RTNTEARNKLKK
+1777 
-1789 YVAENGLNI
+1789 
-1798 KDVPATETSVKDI
+1798 
-1811 EADIEK
+1811 
-1817 RRKKS
+1817 
-1822 FGRNSYGSPSIIFN
+1822 
-1836 YSTDSGYVG
+1836 
-1845 TYYASDGTETIIE
+1845 
-1858 APTEKEVR
+1858 
-1866 DELKTKYNAELAA
+1866 
-1879 LGTTETS
+1879 
-1886 VKDAA
+1886 KDAA

-1902 SRITGNYVDQAVK
+1902 SRITGNYVDKAVK

-1938 LFGSEGMLTELKRR
+1938 LFGPEGMLTELKRR

-2030 RMVGVDANIALLPIQ
+2030 RMIGVDANIALLPIQ

-2075 IDLNKADFAERI
+2075 INLNKADFAERI

-2098 ADTSLSNKLGETES
+2098 TDSSLENKLGETES

-2118 DALKNALKQPI
+2118 DALEDALKQPI
-2129 KDVKMTKSEVKV
+2129 KNVKMTKSEVKA

-2154 MEDIDTVN
+2154 IKDIDTVN

-2177 AVSELNNILEAA
+2177 AVSELNSILEAA
-2189 KAGLDTGSNFGAP
+2189 KAALNTGSNFGAP
-2202 SITLTNI
+2202 SITLANV
-2209 KVGSEVIAKLDIIKT
+2209 KVGSEVIAKLDVIKT

-2261 FTLDQIN
+2261 LTLDQIN

-2275 TLNNPKS
+2275 ALNDPKS
-2282 FEQNVTREEENFG
+2282 FEQNVTKEEENFG
-2295 KETTTSTSE
+2295 KETTTATSE

-2311 LKEINNSNITAK
+2311 LKEINDSNISAED
-2323 QAEDNLLDD
+2323 AEDNLLDD

>member
-1 MASENENSFTPG
+1 MASENENNFTPG

-48 PINPVSP
+48 PIDPVSP

-133 SPIRDNESNFN
+133 SPIRDNEANFN

-156 LSHSFFPLAGLGFKT
+156 LSNSFIPLVGLGFQT
-171 GIKSLGKMLQGDF
+171 GIKSMGKLLQGDYR
-184 TSADLDEAK
+184 SADLDEAK

-212 FNNTFMN
+212 FNNTLMN
-219 FGYTAGIMTEAV
+219 FGYTAGIMMEALA
-231 IEEMALSA
+231 EEVVLMG

-245 GALGGLQAARTGSL
+245 GMLGGVQAARTGSL

-269 GTVGKG
+269 GTIGKG

-286 NTARSFWKNRNVKTV
+286 NAARSFWKNRNVKAALD
-301 GNFLNPLENTVD
+301 FANPLENTFD

-339 GFYRDIRNINMAVA
+339 GFYRDVRNVNMALA

-375 KKTGR
+375 KRTGR
-380 APDNQEQRFI
+380 APNNDEQRFI
-390 RAVAEKKGLETFNL
+390 RTVAEKKGFETL
-404 NAGLIYASNKVT
+404 KANAALIYASNKVT
-416 FSNITRPKGGL
+416 FNNITRPKGGL
-427 SNFMRNTREELYDI
+427 SNFMRNTREEIYDI

-449 GKILYDNTKKA
+449 GKVLYDNTKKA

-503 QEAIARANEESAKSA
+503 QEAIARANEESAKRA
-518 LESALVKST
+518 LDSALVKGQ
-527 SYSNAVNA
+527 SYSNAVSD
-535 WTLKDQAGIEGTSW
+535 WTLKDQAGIEDTSW
-549 SEYKKELGKEF
+549 SEYKTELGKEW
-560 SARGFETFASGFL
+560 SARGLETFASGFL
-573 MGTFAKPLNGAIPF
+573 MGTFAQPINGSVKF
-587 LSTQYNRMFNK
+587 LGTQYNRMFNK
-598 ADYGKWVKQKKFV
+598 AEYGKWVETKKFV

-623 INDFLNSRIVN
+623 INDFLNSRVVN

-695 DAIPGDTKEKAGYY
+695 DAISGDTKEKAGYY

-715 SINKIEAIEQR
+715 SINKIETIEQR

-741 EGLDKTNTYEY
+741 EGLDKTDTYEY

-761 WNKAVENFVF
+761 WNKSVENFVF
-771 FNESFENVTER
+771 FNESFEDITER

-790 MQDSNIGQSDYGAAK
+790 MQGSNIGQSDYGAAR
-805 VLFDPMQINQQQT
+805 VLFDPMQMSQQQT

-841 KEQKKSLEN
+841 KEQKKSLES

-867 RPQARQILQAEKGEA
+867 RPQARQILQAQKAEG
-882 EVTQQEVDDYIN
+882 EVTEQEVDDYIN

-911 NLKSSHHNY
+911 NLKNSHHSY

-931 VLDSALDDGFN
+931 VLDSALDSGFE
-942 KLTDYYKLGQESRQM
+942 KLTDYYKLGQESREM

-977 QKWMKRLYDKRS
+977 QKWMKRLYDRRS
-989 EYYTRLVNEQVS
+989 EYFTRLVNEQVG

-1009 NQLADQGLYVSADD
+1009 NQLADQGLYMSADD

-1035 EIFNDVDKVV
+1035 EIFNDIDKVV

-1088 DINKMYDEKIASL
+1088 DINKMYDEKISSL

-1112 FPAKKGQTYKLND
+1112 FSAKKGQTYKLND
-1125 LVKDLEGGQYIQ
+1125 LIKDLDGGQYIQ

-1152 AEGNLRFIDES
+1152 KEGNLRFIDES

-1176 SYLSAEIYN
+1176 NYLSAEIYN

-1195 KLINQQR
+1195 NLINQQR

-1220 EVRATPTKK
+1220 EVTTTPTEKAA
-1229 TVVYTTDSDIASMPA
+1229 VYTIDSNIEDMPA

-1264 TLTEDQQE
+1264 TLTEEQQD

-1300 AAVKGEGLK
+1300 AAVRGEGLK

-1321 NTKDK
+1321 STKDK
-1326 DAPTLRAIQTRM
+1326 NAPTLRAIQTRM
-1338 KLQVESLEEKKT
+1338 KLQVESLEEKKS

-1398 QPKYR
+1398 QPNYK
-1403 VESDGYYIEGKGKDP
+1403 VKSDGYYIDGKVKEGEAP

-1439 KVQAIFDRTLGQDIT
+1439 KVQEIFDRTLGQDIT

-1487 EEKKLNVED
+1487 E
-1496 PFISTEGSYLL
+1496 
-1507 MTYSRSEL
+1507 
-1515 FTGAND
+1515 
-1521 GLNLN
+1521 
-1526 NTPVKV
+1526 
-1532 LKNEGYKLEKDDFG
+1532 
-1546 TNIVVLE
+1546 
-1553 NLETGEQFTVDLES
+1553 
-1567 TERTKIKTS
+1567 
-1576 PMAEEQ
+1576 
-1582 IKLLEKQET
+1582 KQE
-1591 TTATEERLNKLR
+1591 
-1603 SDLKNAQGVDKNL
+1603 
-1616 LKTDIKELENKL
+1616 
-1628 ERLKRPSIV
+1628 
-1637 KIPESLEGVVTPISI
+1637 
-1652 NGKEYTIFDNDALD
+1652 
-1666 RQATFVKIDGKTYGF
+1666 
-1681 YRSSTGTSGKE
+1681 
-1692 AGNWYPFYGLSTY
+1692 
-1705 VIKDGFKSG
+1705 
-1714 TKEWVYNSEAS
+1714 
-1725 PELQLKLKEA
+1725 
-1735 AEKLNKEWNAESLP
+1735 
-1749 SENIPYLDMT
+1749 
-1759 EDQLN
+1759 
-1764 EMFGLPIDKNINY
+1764 
-1777 RTNTEARNKLKK
+1777 
-1789 YVAENGLNI
+1789 
-1798 KDVPATETSVKDI
+1798 
-1811 EADIEK
+1811 
-1817 RRKKS
+1817 
-1822 FGRNSYGSPSIIFN
+1822 
-1836 YSTDSGYVG
+1836 
-1845 TYYASDGTETIIE
+1845 
-1858 APTEKEVR
+1858 
-1866 DELKTKYNAELAA
+1866 
-1879 LGTTETS
+1879 TTETS

-1902 SRITGNYVDQAVK
+1902 SRITGNYVDLAVK

-2030 RMVGVDANIALLPIQ
+2030 RMIGVDANIALLPIQ

-2075 IDLNKADFAERI
+2075 INLNKVDFAERI
-2087 NSVIPLTTAPS
+2087 NSVIPLTTVPS
-2098 ADTSLSNKLGETES
+2098 ADLSLSNKLDETES

-2118 DALKNALKQPI
+2118 DALEDALTQPI

-2141 FNELKSQIAKAKS
+2141 FNGLKSQIAKAKS

-2177 AVSELNNILEAA
+2177 VVSELINILEAA
-2189 KAGLDTGSNFGAP
+2189 KAVLNTGSNFGAP
-2202 SITLTNI
+2202 SITLTNV
-2209 KVGSEVIAKLDIIKT
+2209 KVGSEVIAKLDVIKT

-2275 TLNNPKS
+2275 TLNDPKS

-2295 KETTTSTSE
+2295 KETITSTSE
-2304 LLANDAK
+2304 LLANDVK
-2311 LKEINNSNITAK
+2311 LKEINDSDISAED
-2323 QAEDNLLDD
+2323 AEDNLLND